1 MQVRRRIHVAGIVQG
16 VGFRPYVYRLATER
30 HLAGQIANTSTGVVI
45 EVEGAAE
52 VVNDFLSSLPTQAPP
67 LVLVTNIR
75 VVEIHRTGESEFC
88 ILPSDPSA
96 SVRTLISPDIATC
109 EDCLRE
115 LFDPADRRYHYPFI
129 NCTNCG
135 PRFSIVSELPYDRPQ
150 TSMSVFPMCPRCL
163 AEYEDPRNRRFH
175 AQPNACWQCGPQLE
189 FCDSRG
195 QRLFVE
201 DPIAEAV
208 ARVRAG
214 DIVAV
219 KGLGG
224 FHLAVD
230 ATNSGAVERLRDRK
244 RRIEKP
250 FAVMVSDLE
259 TVSRFCMLGAEERE
273 LLYLPQRPIV
283 LLPRRNPCP
292 MADSVAPFNS
302 ELGIFLPYTPIHH
315 LLFKDSELQALV
327 MTSGNS
333 SEEPIAIGNSE
344 TVARLGDIADWF
356 LLHNREIL
364 LRCDDSVLRRTG
376 GRTRQI
382 RRSRGFVPV
391 PVFLKREFPP
401 TLAVGGELKNTICLL
416 REREAFLSQ
425 HIGDLENAESYKF
438 FQEAVDHLQR
448 ILEIQPEIVAYDLH
462 PDYFA
467 TCWARKQSRMQ
478 GVGVQH
484 HHAHIASCM
493 AENHLEGRV
502 IGFALDGSGYG
513 TDGRIW
519 GGEVLLTDYM
529 DFERAAHFAYVPL
542 PGGTAAIREPWR
554 MAVAHLRASFGR
566 DLVKL
571 PIRFFQRVPARRVLA
586 VLQMMERG
594 VNSPLTSSCGRLFD
608 GVAALI
614 NLRYKVNY
622 EAQAAVELEMCRDE
636 TVAGQP
642 YPFGLS
648 EAGGPLQIDA
658 RPVFRAM
665 VEDLLRGATAGEI
678 SQRFHDGLIEVLAR
692 IARLLHERTS
702 LNTVCLSGG
711 TFQNAYLAN
720 GLDHQLQCD
729 GFKVY
734 THSKVPA
741 GDGGISLG
749 QAVVA
754 AHIARARTRR
764 NIDLDLVLARDRAV
778 DPRRFAY

>member
-1 MQVRRRIHVAGIVQG
+1 
-16 VGFRPYVYRLATER
+16 
-30 HLAGQIANTSTGVVI
+30 
-45 EVEGAAE
+45 
-52 VVNDFLSSLPTQAPP
+52 
-67 LVLVTNIR
+67 
-75 VVEIHRTGESEFC
+75 
-88 ILPSDPSA
+88 
-96 SVRTLISPDIATC
+96 
-109 EDCLRE
+109 
-115 LFDPADRRYHYPFI
+115 
-129 NCTNCG
+129 
-135 PRFSIVSELPYDRPQ
+135 
-150 TSMSVFPMCPRCL
+150 
-163 AEYEDPRNRRFH
+163 
-175 AQPNACWQCGPQLE
+175 
-189 FCDSRG
+189 
-195 QRLFVE
+195 
-201 DPIAEAV
+201 
-208 ARVRAG
+208 
-214 DIVAV
+214 
-219 KGLGG
+219 
-224 FHLAVD
+224 
-230 ATNSGAVERLRDRK
+230 
-244 RRIEKP
+244 
-250 FAVMVSDLE
+250 
-259 TVSRFCMLGAEERE
+259 
-273 LLYLPQRPIV
+273 
-283 LLPRRNPCP
+283 
-292 MADSVAPFNS
+292 
-302 ELGIFLPYTPIHH
+302 
-315 LLFKDSELQALV
+315 
-327 MTSGNS
+327 
-333 SEEPIAIGNSE
+333 
-344 TVARLGDIADWF
+344 
-356 LLHNREIL
+356 
-364 LRCDDSVLRRTG
+364 
-376 GRTRQI
+376 
-382 RRSRGFVPV
+382 
-391 PVFLKREFPP
+391 
-401 TLAVGGELKNTICLL
+401 
-416 REREAFLSQ
+416 
-425 HIGDLENAESYKF
+425 
-438 FQEAVDHLQR
+438 
-448 ILEIQPEIVAYDLH
+448 
-462 PDYFA
+462 
-467 TCWARKQSRMQ
+467 
-478 GVGVQH
+478 
-484 HHAHIASCM
+484 M

-665 VEDLLRGATAGEI
+665 VEDLLRGATAGQI

-720 GLDHQLQCD
+720 GLDQQLQCD

-754 AHIARARTRR
+754 AHIARAQTRR
-764 NIDLDLVLARDRAV
+764 NTDLDLVLARDRAV